1 MMLIRGIVA
10 AIVVILLDQ
19 LAKVRVLDYFA
30 AHPESARDLRVT
42 GFFNLVLTMNR
53 GISFGMF
60 NDRNHGGLILVAVA
74 AIIVVGLIVWLF
86 RAKSGL
92 LAVAIGFIIGG
103 AAGNA
108 LDRVARGAVVDFLD
122 FHLGEWHP
130 FVFNLADAAISVGVG
145 LLILDGLLGGGS
157 RSDRMTRAEE

>member
-1 MMLIRGIVA
+1 MVFRGIVVA
-10 AIVVILLDQ
+10 VVVIVLDQ
-19 LAKVRVLDYFA
+19 LAKFRILDYFV
-30 AHPESARDLRVT
+30 AHPESARHLRVT

-60 NDRNHGGLILVAVA
+60 NDRGHSGLILLVVA
-74 AIIVVGLIVWLF
+74 AIIIVALIVWLF
-86 RAKSGL
+86 RVKSGL

-103 AAGNA
+103 AGGNA
-108 LDRVARGAVVDFLD
+108 LDRLVRGAVVDFLD

-145 LLILDGLLGGGS
+145 LLILDGLIGGRS
-157 RSDRMTRAEE
+157 RATG